1 MFVKECL
8 RRGVEP
14 TALVGGQLA
23 DLIAQ
28 DVKSMPPLRL
38 RERAWMQLLAED
50 TKPETTKA
58 YTVSAERVRPKPV
71 RRQIR

>member
-1 MFVKECL
+1 MKECL
-8 RRGVEP
+8 QRGIEP

-23 DLIAQ
+23 SLIAQ

-50 TKPETTKA
+50 TKPEETTEA